1 MRRVSLF
8 VPCLVDLFLP
18 EIGEAAVALLRR
30 LGVEVVYH
38 EAQTCC
44 GQPAVNA
51 GYLPQARKVA
61 RHFLTVFGEDETI
74 VCPAGSCVV
83 TVKRHYPELFADEP
97 GWLARAEALAPRVY
111 ELSEYLVD
119 VLGVEDIGASF
130 DGKVAYHEACHVLR
144 GLGVSEQPKK
154 LIRAAAGAEFVPLN
168 AADACCGFGGEFS
181 FHYPDISEVMVAE
194 KAANFINSGADAL
207 VLCEPGCLLNISGY
221 LHRHHPDRK
230 VFHLATFLAGNG
242 KGVRV

>member
-8 VPCLVDLFLP
+8 IPCLVDLFLP
-18 EIGEAAVALLRR
+18 EIGKATVALLRR

-61 RHFLTVFGEDETI
+61 RHFLTVFGEDET
-74 VCPAGSCVV
+74 VVSPAGSCVV

-97 GWLARAEALAPRVY
+97 AWLARAEALAPRVH
-111 ELSEYLVD
+111 ELSQYLVD
-119 VLGVEDIGASF
+119 VLGAEDVGATF

-154 LIRAAAGAEFVPLN
+154 LIRAAAGAELVPLN

-181 FHYPDISEVMVAE
+181 FHYPDISEVLVAE

-207 VLCEPGCLLNISGY
+207 VLCEPGCFLNISGY
-221 LHRHHPDRK
+221 LHRHHPGRQ
-230 VFHLATFLAGNG
+230 VFHLATFLAGHG
-242 KGVRV
+242 KGVRT